1 MNSLKL
7 TEKPSFGAQ
16 IKIRLSKLFSH
27 PSLVIGSFLVIVLS
41 YLVLAPIV
49 SILSNSIRL
58 TRMDAILS
66 GGKFGDF
73 TYKYIYRVFF
83 SSISENIFWTP
94 LLNSLTVSF
103 FATLIALM
111 LGLLLASLVTSTNIL
126 GRKYL
131 GFLLIIP
138 YMLPSQ
144 AMATAWITMFKNRK
158 ISGPLGMLEAFGI
171 NPPDWLAYGPLPISV
186 CMALS
191 YFPFAFLLFSSAL
204 NKIDFQ
210 LEEVATTL
218 GAKTI
223 AVWSKIIMPLLIPTT
238 MSVLLL
244 TVARTLGT
252 FATPYILGTPA
263 RYTLLSTS
271 LYSSVRSN
279 ESGVVAVLAIVLS
292 FIGIMLLL
300 VDISVV
306 KKWQRFVTVGGKG
319 IKRQPSKL
327 GVLRVPTTIFAWII
341 FLVAAFGPFIVL
353 ALSTLM
359 REPGNFAISNFGLAY
374 WTGIDVPGMDQPGIF
389 TSPEVIIALR
399 NSFLIAGSAAIIC
412 GFLGLI
418 VGYAVV
424 RLPGSLISAFLR
436 QVSFLPYLM
445 PGLAFAAA
453 FLSLFAVSRGP
464 IPALYGSLS
473 LLILVMVVTYL
484 PYASR
489 SGISAMMQ
497 VGPEPEEAGMVL
509 GAGFWRRIVS
519 ILAPLQKSALVI
531 AIILPFITGM
541 KELSLVVMLVTPG
554 TELLTTQSIRF
565 LDFGYTQLANATI
578 LIIGV
583 VVMISV
589 LVLNRMTKTNL
600 ATGLGG

>member
-144 AMATAWITMFKNRK
+144 AMATAWITLFKNRK

>member
-16 IKIRLSKLFSH
+16 IKIRLSKLFSR

-73 TYKYIYRVFF
+73 TYKYIYRVFL
-83 SSISENIFWTP
+83 SPISENIFWTP

-111 LGLLLASLVTSTNIL
+111 LGLILASLVTSTNIL

-144 AMATAWITMFKNRK
+144 AMATAWITLFKNRK

-399 NSFLIAGSAAIIC
+399 NSLLIAGSAAIIC

>member
-1 MNSLKL
+1 LNSLKL

-73 TYKYIYRVFF
+73 TYKYIYRVFL
-83 SSISENIFWTP
+83 SPISENIFWTP

-111 LGLLLASLVTSTNIL
+111 LGLILASLVTSTNIL

-144 AMATAWITMFKNRK
+144 AMATAWITLFKNRK

-374 WTGIDVPGMDQPGIF
+374 WTGIEQPGIF

>member
-83 SSISENIFWTP
+83 SSVSENIFWTP

-111 LGLLLASLVTSTNIL
+111 LGLILASLVTSTNIL

-144 AMATAWITMFKNRK
+144 AMATAWITLFKNRK

-204 NKIDFQ
+204 NKIDIQ

-399 NSFLIAGSAAIIC
+399 NSLLIAGSAAIIC

>member
-7 TEKPSFGAQ
+7 TEKTSFGAQ

-73 TYKYIYRVFF
+73 TYKYIYRVFL
-83 SSISENIFWTP
+83 SPISENIFWTP

-111 LGLLLASLVTSTNIL
+111 LGLILASLVTSTNIL

-144 AMATAWITMFKNRK
+144 AMATAWITLFKNRK

-279 ESGVVAVLAIVLS
+279 ESGVVAVIAIVLS

-399 NSFLIAGSAAIIC
+399 NSLLIAGSAAIIC

>member
-1 MNSLKL
+1 LNSLKL

-111 LGLLLASLVTSTNIL
+111 LGLILASLVTSTNIL

-144 AMATAWITMFKNRK
+144 AMATAWITLFKNRK

>member
-1 MNSLKL
+1 
-7 TEKPSFGAQ
+7 
-16 IKIRLSKLFSH
+16 
-27 PSLVIGSFLVIVLS
+27 
-41 YLVLAPIV
+41 
-49 SILSNSIRL
+49 
-58 TRMDAILS
+58 MDAILS

-73 TYKYIYRVFF
+73 TYKYIYRVFL
-83 SSISENIFWTP
+83 SPISENIFWTP

-111 LGLLLASLVTSTNIL
+111 LGLILALLVTGTNIL

-144 AMATAWITMFKNRK
+144 AMATAWITLFKNRK

-279 ESGVVAVLAIVLS
+279 ESGVVAVIAIVLS

-399 NSFLIAGSAAIIC
+399 NSLLIAGSAAIIC

>member
-111 LGLLLASLVTSTNIL
+111 LGLILASLVTSTNIL

-144 AMATAWITMFKNRK
+144 AMATAWITLFKNRK

-327 GVLRVPTTIFAWII
+327 GVLRVPTTIFALII
-341 FLVAAFGPFIVL
+341 FLCAAFGPFIVL

>member
-1 MNSLKL
+1 MDSLKL
-7 TEKPSFGAQ
+7 TEKPSFGAP

-73 TYKYIYRVFF
+73 TYKYIYRVFL
-83 SSISENIFWTP
+83 SPISENIFWTP

-111 LGLLLASLVTSTNIL
+111 LGLILASLVTSTNIL

-144 AMATAWITMFKNRK
+144 AMATAWITLFKNRK

-399 NSFLIAGSAAIIC
+399 NSLLIAGSAAIIC

>member
-27 PSLVIGSFLVIVLS
+27 PSLVIGSFLVMVLS

-73 TYKYIYRVFF
+73 TYKYIYRVFL
-83 SSISENIFWTP
+83 SPISENIFWTP

-111 LGLLLASLVTSTNIL
+111 LGLILASLVTSTNIL

-144 AMATAWITMFKNRK
+144 AMATAWITLFKNRK

-218 GAKTI
+218 GAKSI

-359 REPGNFAISNFGLAY
+359 RESGNFAISNFGLAY

-399 NSFLIAGSAAIIC
+399 NSLLIAGSASIIC

-424 RLPGSLISAFLR
+424 RLPGSLISVFLR

>member
-1 MNSLKL
+1 LNSLKL

-73 TYKYIYRVFF
+73 TYKYIYRVFL

-111 LGLLLASLVTSTNIL
+111 LGLILASLVTSTNIL

-144 AMATAWITMFKNRK
+144 AMATAWITLFKNRK

>member
-1 MNSLKL
+1 LNSLKL

-73 TYKYIYRVFF
+73 TYKYIYRVFL
-83 SSISENIFWTP
+83 SPISENIFWTP

-111 LGLLLASLVTSTNIL
+111 LGLILASLVTSTNIL

-144 AMATAWITMFKNRK
+144 AMATAWITLFKNRK

-279 ESGVVAVLAIVLS
+279 ESGVVAVIAIVLS

-399 NSFLIAGSAAIIC
+399 NSLLIAGSAAIIC

>member
-111 LGLLLASLVTSTNIL
+111 LGLILASLVTSTNIL

-144 AMATAWITMFKNRK
+144 AMATAWITLFKNRK

>member
-7 TEKPSFGAQ
+7 TEKPSFGSQ

-83 SSISENIFWTP
+83 SSVSENIFWTP

-111 LGLLLASLVTSTNIL
+111 LGLILASLVTSTNIL

-144 AMATAWITMFKNRK
+144 AMATAWITLFKNRK

-204 NKIDFQ
+204 NKIDIQ

-399 NSFLIAGSAAIIC
+399 NSLLIAGSAAIIC

>member
-1 MNSLKL
+1 LNSLKL

-83 SSISENIFWTP
+83 SSISEYIFWTP

-111 LGLLLASLVTSTNIL
+111 LGLILASLVTSTNIL

-144 AMATAWITMFKNRK
+144 AMATAWITLFKNRK

>member
-1 MNSLKL
+1 
-7 TEKPSFGAQ
+7 
-16 IKIRLSKLFSH
+16 
-27 PSLVIGSFLVIVLS
+27 
-41 YLVLAPIV
+41 
-49 SILSNSIRL
+49 
-58 TRMDAILS
+58 MDAILS

-73 TYKYIYRVFF
+73 TYKYIYRVFL
-83 SSISENIFWTP
+83 SPISENIFWTP

-111 LGLLLASLVTSTNIL
+111 LGLILASLVTSTNIL

-144 AMATAWITMFKNRK
+144 AMATAWITLFKNRK

-279 ESGVVAVLAIVLS
+279 ESGVVAVIAIVLS

-399 NSFLIAGSAAIIC
+399 NSLLIAGSAAIIC

>member
-73 TYKYIYRVFF
+73 TYKYIYRVFL
-83 SSISENIFWTP
+83 SPISENIFWTP

-111 LGLLLASLVTSTNIL
+111 LGLILASLVTSTNIL

-144 AMATAWITMFKNRK
+144 AMATAWITLFKNRK

-223 AVWSKIIMPLLIPTT
+223 AVWSKIIMPLLLPTT

-279 ESGVVAVLAIVLS
+279 ESGVVAVIAIVLS

-399 NSFLIAGSAAIIC
+399 NSLLIAGSAAIIC

>member
-16 IKIRLSKLFSH
+16 IKIRLSKLFSL

-73 TYKYIYRVFF
+73 TYKYIYRVFL
-83 SSISENIFWTP
+83 SPISENIFWTP

-111 LGLLLASLVTSTNIL
+111 LGLILASLVTSTNIL

-144 AMATAWITMFKNRK
+144 AMATAWITLFKNRK

-279 ESGVVAVLAIVLS
+279 ESGVVAVIAIVLS

-399 NSFLIAGSAAIIC
+399 NSLLIAGSAAIIC

>member
-1 MNSLKL
+1 MDSLKL

-73 TYKYIYRVFF
+73 TYKYIYRVFL
-83 SSISENIFWTP
+83 SPISENIFWTP

-111 LGLLLASLVTSTNIL
+111 LGLILASLVTSTNIL

-144 AMATAWITMFKNRK
+144 AMATAWITLFKNRK

-399 NSFLIAGSAAIIC
+399 NSLLIAGSAAIIC

>member
-58 TRMDAILS
+58 TRMDAIQS

-73 TYKYIYRVFF
+73 TYKYIYRVFL
-83 SSISENIFWTP
+83 SPISENIFWTP

-111 LGLLLASLVTSTNIL
+111 LGLILASLVTSTNIL

-144 AMATAWITMFKNRK
+144 AMATAWITLFKNRK

-279 ESGVVAVLAIVLS
+279 ESGVVAVIAIVLS

-399 NSFLIAGSAAIIC
+399 NSLLIAGSAAIIC

>member
-1 MNSLKL
+1 MNSLKF
-7 TEKPSFGAQ
+7 TEKPSFPTW
-16 IKIRLSKLFSH
+16 IKIRLSKFFSH
-27 PSLVIGSFLVIVLS
+27 PSLVIGTFLVIVLS

-49 SILSNSIRL
+49 SILSNSVRL

-73 TYKYIYRVFF
+73 TYKYIDRVFF

-111 LGLLLASLVTSTNIL
+111 LGLILASLVTSTNIL

-158 ISGPLGMLEAFGI
+158 VSGPLGMLEAFGI

-204 NKIDFQ
+204 NKIDIQ

-263 RYTLLSTS
+263 KYTLLSTS

-319 IKRQPSKL
+319 IKRRPSKL

-359 REPGNFAISNFGLAY
+359 REPGNFSISNFGLAY

-412 GFLGLI
+412 GILGLI

-583 VVMISV
+583 VLMISV

>member
-83 SSISENIFWTP
+83 SSVSENIFWTP

-111 LGLLLASLVTSTNIL
+111 LGLILASLVTSTNIL

-144 AMATAWITMFKNRK
+144 AMATAWITLFKNRK

>member
-83 SSISENIFWTP
+83 SSISEYIFWTP

-111 LGLLLASLVTSTNIL
+111 LGLILASLVTSTNIL

-144 AMATAWITMFKNRK
+144 AMATAWITLFKNRK